1 MNHVSKN
8 PPLTGRTVLISP
20 SVTRELTTELER
32 YGARELT
39 WPKLDIRA
47 LDNCAAL
54 DEAIE
59 NLFGYDWLIFRNVNA
74 VDFFLRRFQEL
85 GHEISELDSL
95 RVCGVGE
102 AAVYK
107 LEASQVHID
116 VIPDG
121 LSSQAAFGAIE
132 TYAGGRDAFRGL
144 TFLIPG
150 AGASRDYLPEALQ
163 DAGARVDLVTT
174 YRTCS
179 ANDPAL
185 ARINALVTGGGIDCV
200 AFTTS
205 AEVREFAAVFDTN
218 DLHRLVDGVAVAC
231 IDESTT
237 KTATEFGVHV
247 DIEPTEAASLALACA
262 VSEHLG
268 MTGR

>member
-1 MNHVSKN
+1 MNSVSEN
-8 PPLTGRTVLISP
+8 LPLTRRTVLISP

-32 YGARELT
+32 YGARVLT

-47 LDNCAAL
+47 LDNCDAL
-54 DEAIE
+54 DESIA
-59 NLFGYDWLIFRNVNA
+59 NLFGYDWLIFRNANA

-85 GHEISELDSL
+85 GHETSELDSL

-102 AAVYK
+102 DAVYK
-107 LEASQVHID
+107 LEAAQVHLD
-116 VIPDG
+116 VMPDR

-132 TYAGGRDAFRGL
+132 TYAGGRDAFGGL

-179 ANDPAL
+179 GNDL
-185 ARINALVTGGGIDCV
+185 AMTRISTLLASGGIDCV

-205 AEVREFAAVFDTN
+205 AEVKEFAAVFDAN
-218 DLHRLVDGVAVAC
+218 DLNRLVDGIAVGC
-231 IDESTT
+231 IDETT
-237 KTATEFGVHV
+237 VQTIAGFSLTA
-247 DIEPTEAASLALACA
+247 DIIPQESSLPALAQAIACHF
-262 VSEHLG
+262 SH
-268 MTGR
+268 

>member
-1 MNHVSKN
+1 MNSVSKN
-8 PPLTGRTVLISP
+8 GPLDSRTVLVSP
-20 SVTRELTTELER
+20 SVTRELRAELEGL
-32 YGARELT
+32 GARVLT

-47 LDNCAAL
+47 LHNYRAL

-74 VDFFLRRFQEL
+74 VDFFLRRFREL

-95 RVCGVGE
+95 RVCGIGE
-102 AAVYK
+102 EAVYK
-107 LEASQVHID
+107 LEASQVHLD
-116 VIPDG
+116 VIPDR

-150 AGASRDYLPEALQ
+150 AAASCDYLSEALQ

-174 YRTCS
+174 YHTCS

-185 ARINALVTGGGIDCV
+185 ARINALVAGGGIDCV

-205 AEVREFAAVFDTN
+205 AEVKEFAAVFDAN
-218 DLHRLVDGVAVAC
+218 DLNRLVDGIAVAC
-231 IDESTT
+231 IDETTFRTIAGFSLTADIVPKEST
-237 KTATEFGVHV
+237 V
-247 DIEPTEAASLALACA
+247 PALA
-262 VSEHLG
+262 ETIG
-268 MTGR
+268 FYFPG

>member
-1 MNHVSKN
+1 MNSVSKN
-8 PPLTGRTVLISP
+8 RPLTDRTVLIAP
-20 SVTRELTTELER
+20 SVTGNLTTELEH
-32 YGARELT
+32 YGARVLT
-39 WPKLDIRA
+39 WPKLDIRT
-47 LDNCAAL
+47 LDNCDAL
-54 DEAIE
+54 DESIE

-102 AAVYK
+102 EAVYK
-107 LEASQVHID
+107 LEASQVHLD
-116 VIPDG
+116 VMPDRI
-121 LSSQAAFGAIE
+121 SSQAAIDAIE

-163 DAGARVDLVTT
+163 EAGSRVDLVTT

-179 ANDPAL
+179 GNDL
-185 ARINALVTGGGIDCV
+185 AMTRISTLLASGGIDCV

-205 AEVREFAAVFDTN
+205 AEVKEFAAVFDAN
-218 DLHRLVDGVAVAC
+218 DLNRLVDGIAVAC
-231 IDESTT
+231 IDETTVQTLAGFSLTADTIPKRST
-237 KTATEFGVHV
+237 V
-247 DIEPTEAASLALACA
+247 PALAEVIA
-262 VSEHLG
+262 LYFS
-268 MTGR
+268 R